1 MTYAF
6 FLGCIMPL
14 RYPGIESATRYI
26 FKELEVDYVD
36 ADGFSCCPAPGVTR
50 SFHKETWLTLA
61 ARNLVLAEQKG
72 MDIITVC
79 NGCYGSLFEAA
90 HILSSD
96 GKKLEAVNKN
106 LAEIGM
112 KYEGKTNVRHF
123 ADVLFKEVGVEKIA
137 EKVKNKQ
144 DKLKVAVHYGCHFLK
159 PHRIKGI
166 EDPERPTMI
175 DKLVEA
181 TGAKSIE
188 YMDKQLCCG
197 AGGGVRARVPQLAL
211 DMTKQKLENIVK
223 AGANVL
229 VNPCPFCHL
238 QYDRGQED
246 LKWEKKIPVL
256 HLSQLYGLAFG
267 VDEKKLGFGDHTT
280 PVKLPS

>member
-1 MTYAF
+1 MTYAL
-6 FLGCIMPL
+6 FLGCVAPN
-14 RYPGIESATRYI
+14 RYPGIESATREI
-26 FKELEVDYVD
+26 LKELGVEFSELEG
-36 ADGFSCCPAPGVTR
+36 ASCCPAPGVTR
-50 SFHKETWLTLA
+50 SFDKNTWLTIA
-61 ARNLVLAEQKG
+61 ARNLVIAEKNG
-72 MDIITVC
+72 NDILVIC

-90 HILSSD
+90 HILNSNEKRRD
-96 GKKLEAVNKN
+96 EINKN

-112 KYEGKTNVRHF
+112 KYEGKTKVRHF
-123 ADVLFKEVGVEKIA
+123 ADVLLNEVGVEKIA

-159 PHRIKGI
+159 PHKLKGI
-166 EDPERPTMI
+166 EDPERPTII

-181 TGAKSIE
+181 TGAQSID
-188 YMDKQLCCG
+188 YVDKNLCCG

-211 DMTKQKLENIVK
+211 DMTKQKLENIAK
-223 AGANVL
+223 AGANVII
-229 VNPCPFCHL
+229 NPCPFCHL

-256 HLSQLYGLAFG
+256 HLSQLYGLALG
-267 VDEKKLGFGDHTT
+267 VDEKKLGFGEHST

>member
-1 MTYAF
+1 MTYAL
-6 FLGCIMPL
+6 FLGCVAPN
-14 RYPGIESATRYI
+14 RYPGIESATREI
-26 FKELEVDYVD
+26 LKELGVDFSELEG
-36 ADGFSCCPAPGVTR
+36 ASCCPAPGVTR
-50 SFHKETWLTLA
+50 SFDKNTWLTIA
-61 ARNLVLAEQKG
+61 ARNLAIAEKNG
-72 MDIITVC
+72 NDIIVIC

-90 HILSSD
+90 HILSD
-96 GKKLEAVNKN
+96 EKKREEVNKN

-112 KYEGKTNVRHF
+112 KYNGGTKVKHF
-123 ADVLFKEVGVEKIA
+123 VDVLMNEVGVEKIA

-144 DKLKVAVHYGCHFLK
+144 NKLKVAVHYGCHFLK
-159 PHRIKGI
+159 PHKLKGI
-166 EDPERPTMI
+166 EDPERPTI
-175 DKLVEA
+175 LDKLVEA
-181 TGAKSIE
+181 TGAQSID
-188 YMDKQLCCG
+188 YVDKNLCCG

-223 AGANVL
+223 AGANII

-246 LKWEKKIPVL
+246 LKWDKKIPVL
-256 HLSQLYGLAFG
+256 HLSQLYGLALG